1 MSRKK
6 KIAVFI
12 LIALTIVSI
21 GLAFISAAS
30 NKLDGF
36 FHLLGAPVRSVQK
49 GFTQL
54 GNAIGER
61 ISVMREYSAI
71 KEEIQRLKDENEALR
86 QENKELSGFEAEN
99 EELRRLLDLKENLRE
114 YQLIKAS
121 VITKDITDWFNE
133 FTIDLG
139 TRDGVK
145 NGTVVITSYGLVG
158 LVYNAGYN
166 SSKVRCIIDER
177 SELMCR
183 IKRNDELLRVRG
195 TTNENF
201 TAGLV
206 ADRIS
211 KNAAIYV
218 GDVIITADSGD
229 VYPPG
234 IVVGTV
240 IETGTDEDG
249 NRYATVRSDVNFT
262 SLTTVTVLVP
272 LENGNTD
279 QPEQVEHE
287 E

>member
-21 GLAFISAAS
+21 GLSFISVTS
-30 NKLDGF
+30 DKLNGF
-36 FHLLGAPVRSVQK
+36 FRVLGAPVRSLQK
-49 GFTQL
+49 GITQL
-54 GNAIGER
+54 GNSIGQR
-61 ISVMREYSAI
+61 ISVMNEYGAI
-71 KEEIQRLKDENEALR
+71 RDEIQRLSDENEALR
-86 QENKELSGFEAEN
+86 QNNAALSKLAEEN
-99 EELRRLLDLKENLRE
+99 EELRGLLELKENLRE
-114 YQLIKAS
+114 YRMIKAS

-145 NGTVVITSYGLVG
+145 NGTVVITSRGLVG

-177 SELMCR
+177 NELMCR
-183 IKRNDELLRVRG
+183 IQRNDELLRVRG

-201 TAGLV
+201 TAGLI

-211 KNAAIYV
+211 KNAAVYI
-218 GDVIITADSGD
+218 GDVIVTADSGD

-234 IVVGTV
+234 LIVGTV
-240 IETGTDEDG
+240 TETGTDEDG
-249 NRYATVRSDVNFT
+249 NKVATVRSDINFS
-262 SLTTVTVLVP
+262 SLTTVTILVP
-272 LENGNTD
+272 VDNGAAED
-279 QPEQVEHE
+279 EGQ
-287 E
+287 